1 MTASQ
6 LAKEWQC
13 SRQAIAKWVAKGMPL
28 TSSEEASAWR
38 AAHAQRA
45 PRCQVAVKALA
56 YQDPAGPVDL
66 VTSLPG
72 EGEQVGEVK
81 DRNNRAKVAE
91 REAMLLLAKAKE
103 AGDVNAIRL
112 ALDKVIATQERARD
126 AADELMKARSSANV
140 MMSRTAHNE
149 VVEKMAAEFQRGMEA
164 LLNQNSRL
172 VGKNAEEIHQVM
184 REEIGRTYESLRS
197 RMVSL

>member
-72 EGEQVGEVK
+72 EGEQVGEVR

-126 AADELMKARSSANV
+126 AADELIKARSSANV

-149 VVEKMAAEFQRGMEA
+149 VVEKMAALFQRGMEA
-164 LLNQNSRL
+164 LLNQSSRL

>member
-72 EGEQVGEVK
+72 ESEQVGEVR

-140 MMSRTAHNE
+140 MMSRIAHNE

>member
-45 PRCQVAVKALA
+45 PRCQVAVKASA

-72 EGEQVGEVK
+72 EGEQVGEVR

>member
-72 EGEQVGEVK
+72 EGEQVGEVR

-126 AADELMKARSSANV
+126 AADELIKARSSANV

-164 LLNQNSRL
+164 LLNQSSRL
-172 VGKNAEEIHQVM
+172 VGKNAEEIHHVM
-184 REEIGRTYESLRS
+184 REEIGRTYESLRA

>member
-72 EGEQVGEVK
+72 EGEQVGEVR